1 VASPPGLLHHP
12 RHVEVNR
19 VSPVVTQDNKYE
31 QQAKVHRPYYQK
43 VDCYYLLNVILQ
55 KRAPTLRRRLSL
67 TRHVLRYRR
76 LRDLNAQLQQL
87 SMNPRCSPE
96 WIGFAHLPD

>member
-1 VASPPGLLHHP
+1 MR

-31 QQAKVHRPYYQK
+31 QQAKVHGPYYQK
-43 VDCYYLLNVILQ
+43 VDCYCLLDVILQ

-67 TRHVLRYRR
+67 TRHVLRHRR
-76 LRDLNAQLQQL
+76 LRDLNAELQQL
-87 SMNPRCSPE
+87 PMNPWSSP
-96 WIGFAHLPD
+96 